1 MFSNFYTNVLHKIAE
16 FENDQICGDWN
27 FILDP
32 EMDCENYVRIN
43 NPNARRVILNYIE
56 EENIIDAWRVMN
68 ENSKKYTRPR
78 LNPTG
83 KQAGYDFFL
92 VSENLFQF
100 VFNTDIIP
108 GYRSDQIGI
117 LLNFKLINN
126 ERGKGYWKF
135 NSTLLKDP
143 EYIQKVKET
152 IEDVKRTYS
161 VNPNDVNVNEDIEFN
176 INDKLFLETLM
187 IMIRGMTI
195 KYSSEKKE
203 KNS

>member
-1 MFSNFYTNVLHKIAE
+1 MFSNFYTNVLHKIEE

-27 FILDP
+27 FILDT

-43 NPNARRVILNYIE
+43 NSNARRVILNYIE

-68 ENSKKYTRPR
+68 ENSKKYTRRR

-83 KQAGYDFFL
+83 KQARYDFFL

-117 LLNFKLINN
+117 LLNLKLINN

-143 EYIQKVKET
+143 EYIQKTK
-152 IEDVKRTYS
+152 
-161 VNPNDVNVNEDIEFN
+161 
-176 INDKLFLETLM
+176 
-187 IMIRGMTI
+187 
-195 KYSSEKKE
+195 
-203 KNS
+203 